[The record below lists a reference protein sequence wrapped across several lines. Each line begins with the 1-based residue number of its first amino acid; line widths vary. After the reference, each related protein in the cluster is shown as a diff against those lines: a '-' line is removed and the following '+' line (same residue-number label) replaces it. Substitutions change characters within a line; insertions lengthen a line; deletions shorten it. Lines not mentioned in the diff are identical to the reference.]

1 MIRKNFLY
9 SAIALTLFFSSCT
22 KNMPEVTPENRQLML
37 TAKEQRKVLT
47 DNSVGLKMMVALSQK
62 TKEGENLFFSPLSI
76 SSALAMLSNG
86 AKGETY
92 QQIRNTLGFENLSL
106 SEINAYYKK
115 TMQRLPLLDN
125 NTKINVANSVW
136 YSAGLAV
143 GPAFLQTS
151 KDSFSAEV
159 AALDFEDAHSI
170 DIVNDWVK
178 GKTNQMIPQI
188 IDHIDASEVMLLI
201 NAVYFQGVWDTKF
214 DKAKTRK
221 DEFIVSGSKVVAVD
235 MMSIEESFSMQQ
247 TADYIAIHVP
257 YSNNKFEMV
266 LVKPQDNSNIATIYK
281 ALASSASPILEG
293 NLNKAKVKLF
303 LPKFKVSYESSFKRT
318 LQALGIDLAFQTT
331 ADFSGINEEAA
342 LRISD
347 VRHKALITV
356 SEEGTEASASTGVV
370 LETTNLDPS
379 VLELK
384 FNSPFLF
391 FIRERSSGL
400 ILFAGNINNPTMAKT
415 IN

>member
-22 KNMPEVTPENRQLML
+22 KNTAEVTPENKQLML

-47 DNSVGLKMMVALSQK
+47 DNSVGLRMMVALSQK

-159 AALDFEDAHSI
+159 AALDFEDAHSV

-178 GKTNQMIPQI
+178 GKTNQMIPI
-188 IDHIDASEVMLLI
+188 
-201 NAVYFQGVWDTKF
+201 
-214 DKAKTRK
+214 
-221 DEFIVSGSKVVAVD
+221 
-235 MMSIEESFSMQQ
+235 
-247 TADYIAIHVP
+247 
-257 YSNNKFEMV
+257 
-266 LVKPQDNSNIATIYK
+266 
-281 ALASSASPILEG
+281 
-293 NLNKAKVKLF
+293 
-303 LPKFKVSYESSFKRT
+303 
-318 LQALGIDLAFQTT
+318 
-331 ADFSGINEEAA
+331 
-342 LRISD
+342 
-347 VRHKALITV
+347 
-356 SEEGTEASASTGVV
+356 
-370 LETTNLDPS
+370 
-379 VLELK
+379 
-384 FNSPFLF
+384 
-391 FIRERSSGL
+391 RSSYVRY
-400 ILFAGNINNPTMAKT
+400 
-415 IN
+415 